1 MIFVPLS
8 SDSRNICTVF
18 QPTNDNTKPI

>member
-1 MIFVPLS
+1 MS